1 MENCILS
8 IDREYLEAGLYG
20 GSFSLGHLFNRIY
33 RLSGCSEFREL
44 SSDFLCR
51 GLSHANYTDEKT
63 GYRLWYTGIN
73 GVYGVHY
80 GLLGGLAG
88 IGLVLLSAVSEK
100 ESGWDEALLLS

>member
-1 MENCILS
+1 M
-8 IDREYLEAGLYG
+8 YG

-51 GLSHANYTDEKT
+51 GLNHANYTDEKT

-80 GLLGGLAG
+80 AMLGGLAG
-88 IGLVLLSAVSEK
+88 NGLVHLSADSEKESHLTENSFAEGFSEK

>member
-1 MENCILS
+1 MENCILKH
-8 IDREYLEAGLYG
+8 DREYLEAGLYG
-20 GSFSLGHLFNRIY
+20 GSFSLGLLFNRIY